1 MLFNK
6 SPRYLP
12 SAEELPDSDETPVHN
27 ELQELIPGLLKAIL
41 LKRYPTPQEQI
52 KQAEQRSQR
61 LAQQLR
67 RRQAACR

>member
-1 MLFNK
+1 LGIGCERGNYCGVTREWM
-6 SPRYLP
+6 YWY
-12 SAEELPDSDETPVHN
+12 DE
-27 ELQELIPGLLKAIL
+27 Q

-67 RRQAACR
+67 SLGIDPDTLE